1 MEIER
6 YKINHHQKMQHLII
20 EAPTNAIYLN
30 EFLTDLPKGILNKGA
45 TGVGGTEM
53 ALKSPES
60 YIIAVP
66 TIEIIINKKNQNP
79 EIIGVYGAVKQ
90 KEFAQQ
96 VRSRL
101 KYKIFTT
108 YDSLPKTI
116 KWLKGLGIDPYKT
129 RLLVDEYH
137 KILSDYSYR
146 DVAIDNLLKQ
156 ASKFEYVTYL
166 SATCLK
172 PKFTPKILE
181 ALDYTEVKWTT
192 KQLKLHRK
200 RTPNPFA
207 AVVKII
213 TRYKA
218 NNYEQKINGHISKE
232 AYFFVNSVKS
242 IKDIIDNAGLTQE
255 EVKIICSETDRN
267 QDVLDNFKINNVHDA
282 NKPFTFVT
290 SKSFLGV
297 DFYSETGVIYV
308 ISNVNRKNTL
318 LDISTDITQIA
329 GRIRNVNNPFKDT
342 IFHIYNVGVQELSP
356 EEFRKIVDQK
366 VDYTYR
372 QIKMCEAITDPIDRD
387 AFVARYELDI
397 EKDYTYLNTEAKTLE
412 FNELKKLNEEFNYE
426 VIYSIYNNGIS
437 IRQGYL
443 DAGFK
448 LEGNQEYEK
457 VEEDF
462 LSSATSISYQA
473 MLKQYVEIVSKDTHL
488 ITTRDTDILEEIE
501 RLDPSIKT
509 AVDTLGTSRIRTLRY
524 HKSKINNELYSKC
537 DKVVNSIK
545 NNINKKVDKNKFYSM
560 NECKAILTDIYTIL
574 KLDKKAKGKDI
585 LSYVEGKTT
594 NKRIESVL
602 LQGCLFI

>member
-1 MEIER
+1 
-6 YKINHHQKMQHLII
+6 MQDHII
-20 EAPTNAIYLN
+20 EAPVQAIYLS
-30 EFLTDLPKGILNKGA
+30 EFLDQLPKGILNKGA

-53 ALKSPES
+53 ALRSPES

-66 TIEIIINKKNQNP
+66 TIEIIVNKQNQNP
-79 EIIGVYGAVKQ
+79 EIIGVYGDTDYKNFS
-90 KEFAQQ
+90 KNIKSNKIF
-96 VRSRL
+96 
-101 KYKIFTT
+101 KIFTT
-108 YDSLPKTI
+108 YDSLPKTT
-116 KWLKGLGIDPYKT
+116 KWLKKLGIDPYATK
-129 RLLVDEYH
+129 LLVDEYH
-137 KILSDYSYR
+137 KILSDYSFR
-146 DVAIDNLLKQ
+146 DSAIDNLLKQ

-166 SATCLK
+166 SATPIR

-181 ALDYTEVKWTT
+181 VLDYTEIKWTT
-192 KQLKLHRK
+192 KQIKLHRK

-218 NNYEQKINGHISKE
+218 NNYQLKINNHISKE

-242 IKDIIDNAGLTQE
+242 IKDIIDNADLKQS
-255 EVKIICSETDRN
+255 EVKIICSDTDRN
-267 QDVLDNFKINNVHDA
+267 KEVLEDFKINNVHDA

-308 ISNVNRKNTL
+308 ISNINKKNTL

-329 GRIRNVNNPFKDT
+329 GRIRNIENPFKDT
-342 IFHIYNVGVQELSP
+342 IFHIYNLGIQELTP
-356 EEFRKIVDQK
+356 EEFKKTVDQK
-366 VDYTYR
+366 IDYTYR
-372 QIKMCEAITDPIDRD
+372 QIKMCEAITDPIDKE
-387 AFVARYELDI
+387 AFLARYDFDI
-397 EKDYTYLNTEAKTLE
+397 EKDYTYLNPETKTLE

-448 LEGNQEYEK
+448 LEGNQEYES

-473 MLKQYVEIVSKDTHL
+473 MLKKYVEIVSKDNENVSSKDL
-488 ITTRDTDILEEIE
+488 DVLEEII
-501 RLDPSIKT
+501 RLDPNIKL

-524 HKSKINNELYSKC
+524 HKSKINKELYSKC
-537 DKVVNSIK
+537 DQVVNSIK
-545 NNINKKVDKNKFYSM
+545 QHINKKITKNKFYSM
-560 NECKAILTDIYTIL
+560 NECKAILADIYTVL

-585 LSYVEGKTT
+585 LNYIHGMTT
-594 NKRIESVL
+594 NKRINGVL
-602 LQGCLFI
+602 LQGCIFSE